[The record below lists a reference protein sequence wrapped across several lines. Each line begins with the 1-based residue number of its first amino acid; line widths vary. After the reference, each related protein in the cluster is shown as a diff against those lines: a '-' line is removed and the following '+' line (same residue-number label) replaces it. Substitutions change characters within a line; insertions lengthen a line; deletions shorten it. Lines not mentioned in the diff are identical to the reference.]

1 RPDRR
6 RCRTAGACQP
16 SLSRPAPASLGA
28 GLGDQSRGARVLL
41 RALRHPAGGA
51 APCAVARAGL
61 PGREGEPGAGGGLRL
76 RQPVHHG
83 RGPVPPVFLHHRG
96 IAQPGWRLLAGR
108 RGALGARR
116 QGAQLAAQRGAD
128 RPLRARRARRLPDLV
143 QGPLHRRGA
152 ATACDRGAD
161 EPEHHRPD
169 PEARGDRRRRD
180 QDRGPPAKP
189 RLRREGDEDL
199 ARGARRLRRHGR
211 GLRGAAAVEPHAR
224 RPFRRQPDDAR
235 RLPPA
240 MAMTMREAK
249 AKSDLRLALGPVLF
263 FWPKAIVLDFY
274 SRMVGLPLDV
284 IYLGETVCSKRRE
297 MSGRDWLA
305 LARDIAGAGRAQ
317 VVLSGLAL
325 IEAASELSSLKRLCE
340 NGEFMVEA
348 NDMAAVRF
356 LARQGLPFVAGP
368 ALNLYNGAGLAELVG
383 LGVQRWVPP
392 VECSG
397 ATIAAALA
405 ELDAAG
411 IPRPEVEVFAHGYLP
426 LAYSARCFTARL
438 AGRPKDDC

>member
-1 RPDRR
+1 
-6 RCRTAGACQP
+6 
-16 SLSRPAPASLGA
+16 
-28 GLGDQSRGARVLL
+28 
-41 RALRHPAGGA
+41 
-51 APCAVARAGL
+51 
-61 PGREGEPGAGGGLRL
+61 
-76 RQPVHHG
+76 
-83 RGPVPPVFLHHRG
+83 
-96 IAQPGWRLLAGR
+96 
-108 RGALGARR
+108 
-116 QGAQLAAQRGAD
+116 
-128 RPLRARRARRLPDLV
+128 
-143 QGPLHRRGA
+143 
-152 ATACDRGAD
+152 
-161 EPEHHRPD
+161 
-169 PEARGDRRRRD
+169 
-180 QDRGPPAKP
+180 
-189 RLRREGDEDL
+189 
-199 ARGARRLRRHGR
+199 
-211 GLRGAAAVEPHAR
+211 
-224 RPFRRQPDDAR
+224 
-235 RLPPA
+235 
-240 MAMTMREAK
+240 MTMREAK
-249 AKSDLRLALGPVLF
+249 AKSDLRLALGPILF
-263 FWPKAIVLDFY
+263 FWPKATVLDFY

-356 LARQGLPFVAGP
+356 LAAQGLPFVAGP

-438 AGRPKDDC
+438 AGRPKDDCGFMCIRYPAGVAVNSQEGGRLFTLNGIQTMSGRIGNLVGDLEDVAASGVDILRISPGLDAADVVAAFDRARRGEGAPPADEDCNGYWHGRPGMTRVPGGMRGGEDDALA